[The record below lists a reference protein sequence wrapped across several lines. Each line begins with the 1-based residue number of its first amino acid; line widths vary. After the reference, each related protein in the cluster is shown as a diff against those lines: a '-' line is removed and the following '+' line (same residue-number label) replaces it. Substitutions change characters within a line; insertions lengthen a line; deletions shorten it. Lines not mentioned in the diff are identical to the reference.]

1 MKIISSYPLC
11 NSTFRGLSEDKTIMI
26 KARNGIQLY
35 FSALFITSIIL
46 KIICNFMEKY
56 SSIIIIELCSRKQY
70 II

>member
-35 FSALFITSIIL
+35 FAALFITSIIL